1 MQRILEV
8 EHLQS
13 SVRNSWTSTWS
24 PRICAQVSV
33 EKHKNKRLASII
45 NQLEISEGI
54 SMIDTCTCT

>member
-1 MQRILEV
+1 MQRILKV

-24 PRICAQVSV
+24 SRICAQVSI

-45 NQLEISEGI
+45 DQLQISEGI
-54 SMIDTCTCT
+54 IMIN